1 MKQNKTSDTNITSHA
16 KVAIIGG
23 GIFGVSLLY
32 HLTKEGWKDIVLLEK
47 GELTSG
53 STWHAAGQCPH
64 FVGSY
69 NLAKVHYHSTELY
82 KKLEQETGQSTGW
95 HGCGS
100 LRLAYQQE
108 DLDWFYYVKGIL
120 DNVGS
125 PAKIISTQEITNIH
139 PFIKLDGIIGAL
151 HTPEDGHTDPS
162 STTNAMAIGAR
173 NGGAKIYR
181 HNRVIDIKSRPSGE
195 WELITEKGNIIC
207 EHVVNAAGS
216 YCPEVGHMVGL
227 KNIPSI
233 NMIHHYLV
241 TEEHPAIKKLKKEL
255 PVVRDPHSSCYLR
268 QEGKGLLIGIYEKD
282 AKCWALDGMD
292 WKFNMELLEPELDRL
307 EEHLKK
313 GMDRIPQFR
322 DVGIKKMI
330 CGPIT
335 HTPDGNFLA
344 GPAPGLKNFWM
355 FCAASV
361 GIAQGGGAGKY
372 MAQWMTYGD
381 ADINMLEFDPRR
393 YLSWA
398 HKDYAIAKSIDE
410 YKRMY
415 VTPLPNEGLDVGR
428 PIKKTPIYK
437 KLKDQG
443 AIYID
448 AFGWER
454 PKWFAETGMQEK
466 YSYKRSNAFPYV
478 QKECEAVYNSVGVLD
493 LSTFTKCEISGEG
506 SEAFLNRLCAN
517 RIPKK
522 DGSIVLT
529 HMLNAKGRIQ
539 SELTITRL
547 PNNLFYVLS
556 STASEIRDFDWFN
569 RHVSE
574 REKVNIKNVTQ
585 DYGVLILVGPKSRTV
600 LSQLTSQNLN
610 NNDFPWL
617 KGKEILINKIPVR
630 ALRVNY
636 VGELGW
642 ELHHPMDQMVSLYDA
657 ICEVGKKENIVNF
670 GTYAVNSMRME
681 KAYRG
686 WGSELTGE
694 ISLVEAGMDRFF
706 NLKKKNNFFGAKALQ
721 EKVQSGVDIKLV
733 YLDVDAD
740 NADAMGN
747 EPIYHK
753 NKIVGVT
760 TSGSY
765 GFRVKKS
772 LAFGY
777 VKSDLMNAG
786 SELEIAIQGQR
797 RKAKILDSAVY
808 DQDNQ
813 KLKA

>member
-125 PAKIISTQEITNIH
+125 PAKIISTQEIANIH

-233 NMIHHYLV
+233 NMIHQYLV
-241 TEEHPAIKKLKKEL
+241 TEEHPAIKKLKREL

-657 ICEVGKKENIVNF
+657 IYEVGKKENIVNF

>member
-241 TEEHPAIKKLKKEL
+241 TEEHPAIKKLKREL

>member
-1 MKQNKTSDTNITSHA
+1 MKSHA
-16 KVAIIGG
+16 KVVIIGG
-23 GIFGVSLLY
+23 GIMGVSLLY
-32 HLTKEGWKDIVLLEK
+32 HLTKEGWSDVVLIEK

-69 NLAKVHYHSTELY
+69 NLAKVHFHSTELY
-82 KKLEQETGQSTGW
+82 KQLEKETGQSTGW

-100 LRLAYQQE
+100 LRLAYTQK

-120 DNVGS
+120 NNVGCS
-125 PAKIISTQEITNIH
+125 AEIVSTQEIPKIH
-139 PFIKLDGIIGAL
+139 PFIQLDGIIGGL
-151 HTPEDGHTDPS
+151 HTPEDGHTDPT
-162 STTNAMAIGAR
+162 STTNAMAKGAR
-173 NGGAKIYR
+173 NSGAEIYR
-181 HNRVIDIKSRPSGE
+181 HNRVTNIKQLPTDE
-195 WELITEKGNIIC
+195 WELVTEKGNIIC

-216 YCPEVGHMVGL
+216 FCPEVGLMVGL

-241 TEEHPAIKKLKKEL
+241 TDEHPEIKKLGKEL

-268 QEGKGLLIGIYEKD
+268 QEGKGLLIGIYEKN

-292 WKFNMELLEPELDRL
+292 WKFDMELLEPDLDRL

-322 DVGIKKMI
+322 DVGIKRII

-344 GPAPGLKNFWM
+344 GPAPGLRNFWM

-393 YLSWA
+393 YLSWT
-398 HKDYAIAKSIDE
+398 HKDYAVAKCTDE

-415 VTPLPNEGLDVGR
+415 VTPLPNESLEAGR
-428 PIKKTPIYK
+428 PIKTTSIYK
-437 KLKDQG
+437 KLQNQG
-443 AIYID
+443 AMYID

-454 PKWFAETGMQEK
+454 PKWFAKYGIQEE
-466 YSYKRSNAFPYV
+466 YSFKRSNAFPYV
-478 QKECEAVYNSVGVLD
+478 QKECEAVQNSVGILD
-493 LSTFTKCEISGEG
+493 LSTFSKYEISGEH
-506 SEAFLNRLCAN
+506 SETFLDRLCAN

-529 HMLNAKGRIQ
+529 HMLNEKGRIQ

-569 RHVSE
+569 FHINKDQ
-574 REKVNIKNVTQ
+574 KVNIKNVTQ
-585 DYGVLILVGPKSRTV
+585 TYGVLVLVGPQSRSV
-600 LSQLTSQNLN
+600 LSQLTNADLSNEH
-610 NNDFPWL
+610 FPWL
-617 KGKEILINKIPVR
+617 KGKEISINGIPVR
-630 ALRVNY
+630 ALRINY
-636 VGELGW
+636 LGELGW
-642 ELHHPMDQMVSLYDA
+642 ELHHPMNQMEKLYKGLMDS
-657 ICEVGKKENIVNF
+657 GNQYNITNF
-670 GTYAVNSMRME
+670 GTYAVNSLRIE
-681 KAYRG
+681 KAYKG

-694 ISLVEAGMDRFF
+694 ITLVEADMYRFF
-706 NLKKKNNFFGAKALQ
+706 NLDKKNNFIGAKALK
-721 EKVQSGVDIKLV
+721 EKLEKGIKIKIV
-733 YLDVDAD
+733 YLEINVDD
-740 NADAMGN
+740 ADAMGN
-747 EPIYHK
+747 EPVFYQ
-753 NKIVGVT
+753 NKIVGIV
-760 TSGSY
+760 TSGGF
-765 GFRVKKS
+765 GFRVNKS
-772 LAFGY
+772 LAFAY
-777 VKSDLMNAG
+777 VESNLAEVGREFD
-786 SELEIAIQGQR
+786 IQIQGQK
-797 RKAKILDSAVY
+797 RKAIVLQDMAY
-808 DQDNQ
+808 DPDN
-813 KLKA
+813 KRLIA

>member
-1 MKQNKTSDTNITSHA
+1 M
-16 KVAIIGG
+16 
-23 GIFGVSLLY
+23 
-32 HLTKEGWKDIVLLEK
+32 
-47 GELTSG
+47 
-53 STWHAAGQCPH
+53 
-64 FVGSY
+64 VGSY
-69 NLAKVHYHSTELY
+69 NLAKVHLHSTNLY
-82 KKLEQETGQSTGW
+82 KKLEKETGQSTGW

-125 PAKIISTQEITNIH
+125 PAKIISTQEIANIH

-241 TEEHPAIKKLKKEL
+241 TEEHPAIKKLKREL

-493 LSTFTKCEISGEG
+493 LSTFTKCEISGED

-657 ICEVGKKENIVNF
+657 IYEVGKKENIVNF

>member
-241 TEEHPAIKKLKKEL
+241 TEEHPAIKKLKREL

-307 EEHLKK
+307 EGHLKK

-657 ICEVGKKENIVNF
+657 IYEVGKKENIVNF

>member
-1 MKQNKTSDTNITSHA
+1 MPEDKIVSHA
-16 KVAIIGG
+16 KVGIIGG
-23 GIFGVSLLY
+23 GIMGVSLLY
-32 HLTKEGWKDIVLLEK
+32 HLAKEGWKDLVLIEK

-53 STWHAAGQCPH
+53 STWHAAGQCPQMM
-64 FVGSY
+64 GSY
-69 NLAKVHYHSTELY
+69 NLAKVHLHSTNLY
-82 KKLEQETGQSTGW
+82 KKLEKETGQSTGW

-100 LRLAYQQE
+100 LRLAYKQE
-108 DLDWFYYVKGIL
+108 DLDWFHYVKGIL
-120 DNVGS
+120 DNVGA
-125 PAKIISTQEITNIH
+125 PAEIISTNEIKKIH

-151 HTPEDGHTDPS
+151 HTSEDGHTDPS

-241 TEEHPAIKKLKKEL
+241 TEEHPAIKKLKREL

-657 ICEVGKKENIVNF
+657 IYEVGKKENIVNF

>member
-125 PAKIISTQEITNIH
+125 PAKIITTQEIANIH

-241 TEEHPAIKKLKKEL
+241 TEEHPAIKKLKREL

-657 ICEVGKKENIVNF
+657 IYEVGKKENIVNF

-777 VKSDLMNAG
+777 VKSDLTNAG

>member
-1 MKQNKTSDTNITSHA
+1 MEKIKSHT

-23 GIFGVSLLY
+23 GIMGVSLLY
-32 HLTKEGWKDIVLLEK
+32 HLAKEGWKDLVLIEK

-69 NLAKVHYHSTELY
+69 NLAKVHHHSTELY

-125 PAKIISTQEITNIH
+125 PAEIISTQEILKIH

-151 HTPEDGHTDPS
+151 HTPEDGHTDPT

-173 NGGAKIYR
+173 NEGAKIYR
-181 HNRVIDIKSRPSGE
+181 NNRVTDIKPRSSGE

-216 YCPEVGHMVGL
+216 YCPEVGNMVGL

-241 TEEHPAIKKLKKEL
+241 TEEHPAIRKLKKEL

-657 ICEVGKKENIVNF
+657 IYEVGKKENIVNF

>member
-82 KKLEQETGQSTGW
+82 KKLEKETGQSTGW

-241 TEEHPAIKKLKKEL
+241 TEEHPAIKKLKREL

-657 ICEVGKKENIVNF
+657 IYEVGKKENIVNF

-797 RKAKILDSAVY
+797 RNAKILDSAVY